1 MSHSDPAVR
10 NDAPPASPAAAAQQL
25 AGLLQLGRRARDA
38 NDLAALG
45 FVAVNESRQLFAYR
59 QAALGRGNLLGAMLP
74 AEVMAVSGLP
84 QTDPQAPY
92 VQWLAQ
98 VFHHL
103 LTQPALQADAAPRTL
118 GAADLPAAL
127 ADDWNNWLPQH
138 ALLLPLPGPAGKTA
152 GALLLAREQA
162 WDQHELVLG
171 AELAHAYGHALAR
184 FVPALSWHE
193 RVRTWLRP
201 HKRRWSVAAVLVAI
215 ALCPVRMSVLAPA
228 EVVPLEPFLVRAPL
242 DGVVDQFHVRPNQ
255 PVKAG
260 DALFDLDTTALRSR
274 LGVTR
279 KAYEVAA
286 EEYRQAAQLALS
298 DDRGRRELALK
309 QGRLEE
315 KAVELDYSQQLL
327 DRVQVKAQRDGVAVF
342 ADVNDWQGRAVAI
355 GERVLTLADPAKM
368 ELAISLPVADATQ
381 LKPGASVTL
390 YPNGSAFSSYDGEL
404 SSIAY
409 HAEPTP
415 DGILAYRLKARF
427 GSDQP
432 LPRLGM
438 MGMAKV
444 RTGWTP
450 LAYYVLR
457 RPLAAARQ
465 WLGW

>member
-1 MSHSDPAVR
+1 MSHSDPSVR
-10 NDAPPASPAAAAQQL
+10 TPLQPASNTL

-45 FVAVNESRQLFAYR
+45 FIAVNESRQLFEYR
-59 QAALGRGNLLGAMLP
+59 QAALARTNPLGTMLP

-84 QTDPQAPY
+84 QSDPQAPY

-98 VFHHL
+98 VMRQL
-103 LTQPALQADAAPRTL
+103 LAHPGTTNTEPCTLRASDLPEAL
-118 GAADLPAAL
+118 AAD
-127 ADDWNNWLPQH
+127 WGNWLPQH
-138 ALLLPLPGPAGKTA
+138 ALLLPLPGPAGTTT
-152 GALLLAREQA
+152 GALLLAREQP
-162 WDQHELVLG
+162 WDQHELALG
-171 AELAHAYGHALAR
+171 GELAHAYGHALAR
-184 FVPALSWHE
+184 FVPALTWHE
-193 RVRTWLRP
+193 RMQQWLRP
-201 HKRRWSVAAVLVAI
+201 QKRRWTMAAVLIAI

-242 DGVVDQFHVRPNQ
+242 DGVVDRFHVRPNQ
-255 PVKAG
+255 AVKSG
-260 DALFDLDTTALRSR
+260 DPLFDLDTTALRSR

-309 QGRLEE
+309 QGRLDE

-327 DRVQVKAQRDGVAVF
+327 ERVQVKAQRDGVAVF

-355 GERVLTLADPAKM
+355 GERVLTLADPARL
-368 ELAISLPVADATQ
+368 ELAISLPVADATD
-381 LKPGASVTL
+381 LEPGASMTL
-390 YPNGSAFSSYDGEL
+390 YPNGSAFSSFDGEL
-404 SSIAY
+404 TGIAY
-409 HAEPTP
+409 RAEPTP

-427 GSDQP
+427 DTDQP
-432 LPRLGM
+432 LPRLGT
-438 MGMAKV
+438 MGMAKL

-450 LAYYVLR
+450 LAYYLLR